1 MLRTSRPLLITASV
15 LALSISAVGGA
26 SALPFLGGD
35 KAAAVQ
41 AAPRPGQWPQAA
53 SDIAADPSIRF
64 GSLPNGMRYAI
75 RRNATPPGQAS
86 IRLRFDAGSLME
98 TEAQQGLAH
107 FLEHMAFNGSKT
119 VPEGE
124 MIKILERHGLAFG
137 ADTNASTSWNE
148 TIYKL
153 DLPKTDDETV
163 KVSLDLMR
171 DVASELT
178 ISGEAV
184 DRERGVILSEERDR
198 DTPAYRVF
206 KEGTAFL
213 LKGQRPPERL
223 PIGKVDVIKT
233 APREQLVD
241 YYQRFYRP
249 ERAVL
254 VVVGDFD
261 VDAME
266 AKIKA
271 RFSDWQGVG
280 PAGAD
285 PDLGAVAKRG
295 VDTKVIVQPGAATS
309 LQVSWLSPP
318 DLAPDTSAV
327 RKRDLIERLG
337 FAVLNRRFSAL
348 SRGSDPQFIAAGAF
362 AFDQFHAARATT
374 ISATAEPTGWRQAL
388 AAIDLEQRRIAR
400 YGVRQDELDR
410 EIAEIRT
417 GLEARVAG
425 AATQRTPVLA
435 NIIVGSLDDHEVVTS
450 PAQDLAWFNTAVKD
464 LKAETVSDAMKKAF
478 EGSGPVAILSTGSP
492 VQGGDKALADELASA
507 RKVEVTPQ
515 AANASIEWPYLS
527 FGTPGTV
534 AEQKDVTDLDATFIR
549 FTNGVRLTVKPTK
562 FRDDQVLVKV
572 RIGDGYLG
580 LPSDRQSAGWAGSS
594 FAEGGLAKINAQ
606 DMERVLADKVW
617 GAQLGTEEDAF
628 TLSGGTRT
636 ADLSTEL
643 QVLAAYATEPGWRPE
658 AFQRIKTFGQTLHDQ
673 YEATD
678 NGVLARD
685 LSGLLRSGDRR
696 FTFPSRQEMAAAKIE
711 DLKTQLAPLSTGQIE
726 VIIVGDITVE
736 KATQAVAETFG
747 ALPARMETGTPGP
760 EARVTAFPKPTATP
774 VRLTH
779 KGREDQGMAYIA
791 WQTDDF
797 FANPQQARNITILA
811 DVFRLRLQDELREKQ
826 GATYSPSAGSTA
838 SFVWTDF
845 GYVAVSV
852 EAPPAT
858 LDSVFKTVSEI
869 AADLRAKPPSD
880 DELARAK
887 KPRLEGLEKARV
899 TNEYWVG
906 QLSGAQT
913 DPRRLDATRSVQ
925 AGVER
930 VSPQDVQKAAQ
941 SFLGDDRA
949 WKLVIVPEK

>member
-1 MLRTSRPLLITASV
+1 MLRTFRPLLITASV
-15 LALSISAVGGA
+15 LALSVSAISGA

-35 KAAAVQ
+35 KPAATQ
-41 AAPRPGQWPQAA
+41 SQRPGEWPQAA
-53 SDIAADPSIRF
+53 SDIAADPAIRF
-64 GSLPNGMRYAI
+64 GALPNGMRYAI

-98 TEAQQGLAH
+98 TDAQQGLAH

-124 MIKILERHGLAFG
+124 MIKTLERHGLAFG

-206 KEGTAFL
+206 KEGIAFV
-213 LKGQRPPERL
+213 LKGQRPPQRL
-223 PIGKVDVIKT
+223 PIGQVEVIKT

-261 VDAME
+261 VDVME
-266 AKIKA
+266 AKIRA

-280 PAGAD
+280 PAGVD
-285 PDLGAVAKRG
+285 PDLGPIAKRG
-295 VDTKVIVQPGAATS
+295 VEAKVIVQPGAATS
-309 LQVSWLSPP
+309 LQLSWLSAP
-318 DLAPDTSAV
+318 DLAPDTSAH
-327 RKRDLIERLG
+327 RKRDLVERLG
-337 FAVLNRRFSAL
+337 FAVLNRRLGAL
-348 SRGSDPQFIAAGAF
+348 SRGADPQFIAAGAF
-362 AFDQFHAARATT
+362 SFDQFHAAKATT
-374 ISATAEPTGWRQAL
+374 ISATAQPTGWRQAL
-388 AAIDLEQRRIAR
+388 ATIDLEQRRVAK

-417 GLEARVAG
+417 LMEARVAG
-425 AATQRTPVLA
+425 AATQRTPNLA
-435 NIIVGSLDDHEVVTS
+435 NAIVGSLDDHEVVTS
-450 PAQDLAWFNTAVKD
+450 PEQDLAWFNTAVKD
-464 LKAETVSDAMKKAF
+464 LKAEAVSDAMKKAF
-478 EGSGPVAILSTGSP
+478 EGAGPVVILSTGSP

-515 AANASIEWPYLS
+515 AANAAIEWPYQS

-534 AEQKDVTDLDATFIR
+534 ADQRDVTDLDTTFIS
-549 FTNGVRLTVKPTK
+549 FSNGVRLTVKPTK
-562 FRDDQVLVKV
+562 FRDDQVLVRV
-572 RIGDGYLG
+572 RIGDGYLS
-580 LPSDRQSAGWAGSS
+580 LPKDRQSIGWAGSA

-606 DMERVLADKVW
+606 DIERVLASKVW
-617 GAQLGTEEDAF
+617 GAQLTMDDDAF
-628 TLSGGTRT
+628 VLSGSTRT
-636 ADLSTEL
+636 ADLPTEL

-685 LSGLLRSGDRR
+685 LAGLLRSGDRR
-696 FTFPSRQEMAAAKIE
+696 FTFPSREEMAAAKIE
-711 DLKTQLAPLSTGQIE
+711 DLKAQLAPLSIGEIE

-747 ALPARMETGTPGP
+747 ALPARPAKPAPGP
-760 EARVTAFPKPTATP
+760 QTRVTAFPKPTATP

-779 KGREDQGMAYIA
+779 KGRDDQGMAYIA
-791 WQTDDF
+791 WRTGDF
-797 FANPQQARNITILA
+797 FSNPQQARNITILA
-811 DVFRLRLQDELREKQ
+811 DIFRLRLQDELREKQ

-838 SFVWTDF
+838 SFTWTDF
-845 GYVAVSV
+845 GYLAVSV

-858 LDSVFKTVSEI
+858 LDSIFKTVSEI
-869 AADLRAKPPSD
+869 AADLRAKPPSA

-887 KPRLEGLEKARV
+887 KPRLESLEKARV
-899 TNEYWVG
+899 TNEYWIG
-906 QLSGAQT
+906 QLSGAQA
-913 DPRRLDATRSVQ
+913 DSRRLDATRSVQ

-930 VSPQDVQKAAQ
+930 VSPEDVQKAAQ
-941 SFLGDDRA
+941 AFLGDDRA

>member
-1 MLRTSRPLLITASV
+1 MLRTSRPLLITASI
-15 LALSISAVGGA
+15 LALSICAVGGA

-35 KAAAVQ
+35 KAAAASTQTV
-41 AAPRPGQWPQAA
+41 GQWPQAV
-53 SDIAADPSIRF
+53 SDIAPDPSIRF
-64 GSLPNGMRYAI
+64 GALPNGMRYAI
-75 RRNATPPGQAS
+75 QRNATPPGQAS

-98 TEAQQGLAH
+98 TDAQQGLAH

-178 ISGEAV
+178 ITGEAV
-184 DRERGVILSEERDR
+184 DRERGVVLSEERDR
-198 DTPAYRVF
+198 DTPSYRVF
-206 KEGTAFL
+206 KESLAFL
-213 LKGQRPPERL
+213 LKGQRPPQRL
-223 PIGKVDVIKT
+223 PIGQVEVIKT

-266 AKIKA
+266 ARIKA
-271 RFSDWQGVG
+271 RFSDWRGVG
-280 PAGAD
+280 PAGVD
-285 PDLGAVAKRG
+285 PDLGDIAKRG
-295 VDTKVIVQPGAATS
+295 VDAKVIVQPGAATS
-309 LQVSWLSPP
+309 LQLTWLSPP
-318 DLAPDTSAV
+318 DLALDTAAR
-327 RKRDLIERLG
+327 RKRDLIQRLG

-348 SRGSDPQFIAAGAF
+348 SRGSDPQFIGAGAF
-362 AFDQFHAARATT
+362 SFDQFHAAKATT
-374 ISATAEPTGWRQAL
+374 ISATAQPTGWRQAL

-400 YGVRQDELDR
+400 YGVRQEELDR

-417 GLEARVAG
+417 MLEASVAG
-425 AATQRTPVLA
+425 AATRRTPSLA
-435 NIIVGSLDDHEVVTS
+435 NIIVGSLDDHQVVTA
-450 PAQDLAWFNTAVKD
+450 PAQDLAWFNEAVKD
-464 LKAETVSDAMKKAF
+464 LKAETVSDAVKKAF
-478 EGSGPVAILSTGSP
+478 EGAGPVTILSTGSP
-492 VQGGDKALADELASA
+492 VQGGDKALADELAAS
-507 RKVEVTPQ
+507 RKVEATPLLAS
-515 AANASIEWPYLS
+515 AAIEWPYQT
-527 FGTPGTV
+527 FGPMGKV
-534 AEQKDVTDLDATFIR
+534 AEQRDFTDLDATFLR
-549 FTNGVRLTVKPTK
+549 FENGVRLTVKPTK

-572 RIGDGYLG
+572 RIGDGYLD
-580 LPSDRQSAGWAGSS
+580 LPRDRQSATWSASA
-594 FAEGGLAKINAQ
+594 FAEGGLKKIGAQ
-606 DMERVLADKVW
+606 DMERVLASKVW
-617 GAQLGTEEDAF
+617 GAQLSLEDDAF
-628 TLSGGTRT
+628 VLSGGTRP
-636 ADLSTEL
+636 ADLPTEL
-643 QVLAAYATEPGWRPE
+643 QVLAAYVTEPGWRPE

-685 LSGLLRSGDRR
+685 LPGLLRGGDRR
-696 FTFPSRQEMAAAKIE
+696 FTFPSRKEMADARID
-711 DLKTQLAPLSTGQIE
+711 DLKTQLAPLAEGQIE

-747 ALPARMETGTPGP
+747 ALPPRPAAAAPAAET
-760 EARVTAFPKPTATP
+760 RVTTFPAPNATP

-779 KGREDQGMAYIA
+779 KGRADQGMAYIA
-791 WQTDDF
+791 WKTADF
-797 FANPQQARNITILA
+797 FSNPQQARNTTILA
-811 DVFRLRLQDELREKQ
+811 DIFRLRLQDELREKQ

-852 EAPPAT
+852 EAPPTT
-858 LDSVFKTVSEI
+858 LDAVFKTVSEI
-869 AADLRAKPPSD
+869 AAELRTKPPSA
-880 DELARAK
+880 DELERAK

-899 TNEYWVG
+899 TNEYWVS
-906 QLSGAQT
+906 QLSGGQT

-925 AGVER
+925 AGIER
-930 VSPQDVQKAAQ
+930 ISPEDVQKAAQ
-941 SFLGDDRA
+941 LYLGDDRA
-949 WKLVIVPEK
+949 WRLVIVPEK